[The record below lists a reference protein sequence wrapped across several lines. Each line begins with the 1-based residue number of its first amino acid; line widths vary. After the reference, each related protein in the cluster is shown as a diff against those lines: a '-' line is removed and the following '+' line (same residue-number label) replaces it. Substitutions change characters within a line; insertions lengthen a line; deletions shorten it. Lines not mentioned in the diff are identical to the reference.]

1 MKISVAAKAA
11 RSAELPQSGTKPL
24 VTEEIEQAFNA
35 AQAFSLPR
43 MDAAEEAARIENAAR
58 EEAKLAT
65 IVLRRDGLTPGMLR
79 WCAEPVVRKLAEWHP
94 LRNAFLTRIEPY
106 QHAIDVLEKL
116 PIQEAEAEAKT
127 ARLKSEAVEN
137 ARHKTEFDSAE
148 SELID
153 AQQNFKRH
161 YEEAGQKPARIF
173 PVWAYWLI
181 LASVSLA
188 EIFINYEAFLNY
200 FEVPAIAAGI
210 TFAVMVIIALASEW
224 HGRATKQR
232 EYMFSAR
239 VDKSRRA
246 TNLRALGIVS
256 ALFIAALTLV
266 GYSRYH
272 WAMMAIAATSG
283 TGALPG
289 IVIAGP
295 SINIGQSVGFS
306 LIGNLLIWGIGVILF
321 WLTHDYNPDY
331 VEATL
336 RHRRAKARYEKAYK
350 KHVEKAIEE
359 EEDKLRHE
367 IERLK
372 NVAKAQSA
380 DTRRLRDMRSQINA
394 HEAALVTEATQRI
407 NSAIA
412 DYRHAVCVLA
422 EAENPKL
429 RLLGEGEPLTPAI
442 YRGMSASYT
451 AAELRQAA
459 GLPAEK
465 TADAGAAEEVAA

>member
-1 MKISVAAKAA
+1 MKMSNTAKAA
-11 RSAELPQSGTKPL
+11 RPVELPQSGAKPL
-24 VTEEIEQAFNA
+24 VTEEIEAAFNTA
-35 AQAFSLPR
+35 HAFTLPR
-43 MDAAEEAARIENAAR
+43 LDAAEEAARIESVAR
-58 EEAKLAT
+58 EEAKLET

-94 LRNAFLTRIEPY
+94 LRSAFFTRIEPY
-106 QHAIDVLEKL
+106 QHAIDILEKL
-116 PIQEAEAEAKT
+116 PAQEAEAVAKT

-181 LASVSLA
+181 LASVSMA

-239 VDKSRRA
+239 VDKTRRA
-246 TNLRALGIVS
+246 TNLRALGIVTM
-256 ALFIAALTLV
+256 LFLAALTLV

-272 WAMMAIAATSG
+272 WAMMAITATTGS
-283 TGALPG
+283 GALPG
-289 IVIAGP
+289 VVIVGP

-350 KHVEKAIEE
+350 KHVEKVIEE
-359 EEDKLRHE
+359 EEDRLRHE

-380 DTRRLRDMRSQINA
+380 DARRLRDMRGQITA
-394 HEAALVTEATQRI
+394 HEAALASEATQRI

-412 DYRHAVCVLA
+412 EFRHAFCAVA

-429 RLLGEGEPLTPAI
+429 RLLGDGEPLTPAV
-442 YRGMSASYT
+442 YRGMSASYS

-459 GLPAEK
+459 GLPPEK
-465 TADAGAAEEVAA
+465 PADAGETGDAAA